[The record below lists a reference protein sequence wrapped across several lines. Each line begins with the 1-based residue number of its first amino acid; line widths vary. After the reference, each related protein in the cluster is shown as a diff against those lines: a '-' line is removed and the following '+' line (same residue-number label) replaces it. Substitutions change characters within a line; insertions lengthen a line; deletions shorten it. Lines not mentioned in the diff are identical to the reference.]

1 MFMRILKTAGA
12 VAVVAASLIAFW
24 HFRLWERDW
33 SHIDDG
39 WASLIGSFMG
49 AFLAVVGALYVS
61 KAEDRRKKKEF
72 EDFVRIAVQNIVI
85 QASYLEAMAREPHKL
100 ASDPNAQY
108 GIVSIQMRTLTDA
121 LAVFDREIA
130 HSKDGDYQLRRSII
144 QLDAMLAEP
153 RHQLT
158 MNIDPRS
165 LELWHTGAYQV
176 RWHAS
181 NFLGGMVWIIPQP
194 TPDRVGHKMREAIET
209 WSAWNIPNGE
219 PTIPPINTT
228 HRRSLNIPQSAH
240 A

>member
-1 MFMRILKTAGA
+1 MFTRILKTAGA
-12 VAVVAASLIAFW
+12 VAVVSTTLFAFW

-144 QLDAMLAEP
+144 QLDAMLAES

-165 LELWHTGAYQV
+165 LDVWHTAAYQIGGYASGTLEQLNWFVPQITADGLARKAQTVV
-176 RWHAS
+176 RAWQS
-181 NFLGGMVWIIPQP
+181 
-194 TPDRVGHKMREAIET
+194 
-209 WSAWNIPNGE
+209 WNIPSPE
-219 PTIPPINTT
+219 PLPVA
-228 HRRSLNIPQSAH
+228 RSATDHSFNIPQSAH

>member
-1 MFMRILKTAGA
+1 MFQRIFK
-12 VAVVAASLIAFW
+12 VAVIAALFAAVTFAAY
-24 HFRLWERDW
+24 HFRIWERDW

-61 KAEDRRKKKEF
+61 KVEDRRKKKEF
-72 EDFVRIAVQNIVI
+72 EDFVRIALQNIVI

-100 ASDPNAQY
+100 ASDPHAQY

-144 QLDAMLAEP
+144 QLDAMLTES

-165 LELWHTGAYQV
+165 LELWHTAAYQIGGY
-176 RWHAS
+176 AS
-181 NFLGGMVWIIPQP
+181 GTLEQLNWL
-194 TPDRVGHKMREAIET
+194 TPKVTADGLARKAQTVVKA
-209 WSAWNIPNGE
+209 WQSWNIPSPE
-219 PTIPPINTT
+219 PFPGTRPDADRPF
-228 HRRSLNIPQSAH
+228 NIPQHAH

>member
-1 MFMRILKTAGA
+1 MFQRIFK
-12 VAVVAASLIAFW
+12 VAVIAALFAATAYAAY
-24 HFRLWERDW
+24 HFRIWERDW

-49 AFLAVVGALYVS
+49 AFLAIVGALYVS
-61 KAEDRRKKKEF
+61 KAEERRKKKAF

-100 ASDPNAQY
+100 AADPHAQY

-144 QLDAMLAEP
+144 QLDAMLAES

-165 LELWHTGAYQV
+165 LEVWHTGAYQV

-181 NFLGGMVWIIPQP
+181 NTLGGLGWIIPEITTEGIGQRMVKLS
-194 TPDRVGHKMREAIET
+194 DAWR
-209 WSAWNIPNGE
+209 SWNIPSE
-219 PTIPPINTT
+219 PARPFINAPN
-228 HRRSLNIPQSAH
+228 HQPLNIPQHAH